1 MQNKNKRKGYDSKHH
16 IKGKK
21 KMKLENK
28 RGYLGEKG
36 ITLIALVVT
45 IVVLLILAG
54 VSVNAIFNENGLIKK
69 AQEAQ
74 SKMDEAKNNDL
85 KTIDELTNLIDNQV
99 NGTSSSVVATP
110 ETWVLN
116 DAIPQWTQEI
126 ECSINFTSN
135 GQQFTKI
142 KITTDKFGG
151 NLYYDEQL
159 TGMGGPVASGGMGI
173 TPTLSYR
180 ELTFETAPTGELLA
194 WLQANATKQE

>member
-1 MQNKNKRKGYDSKHH
+1 M
-16 IKGKK
+16 
-21 KMKLENK
+21 
-28 RGYLGEKG
+28 
-36 ITLIALVVT
+36 
-45 IVVLLILAG
+45 LILAG

-74 SKMDEAKNNDL
+74 NKMDEAKNNDL

>member
-1 MQNKNKRKGYDSKHH
+1 
-16 IKGKK
+16 
-21 KMKLENK
+21 MKLENK
-28 RGYLGEKG
+28 RGYLGERG

-74 SKMDEAKNNDL
+74 NKMDEAKNNDL

-116 DAIPQWTQEI
+116 SEIPQWTQTI
-126 ECSINFTSN
+126 ECNINFTSN
-135 GQQFTKI
+135 GKQFTKI
-142 KITTDKFGG
+142 KISTND
-151 NLYYDEQL
+151 LYYDDQL
-159 TGMGGPVASGGMGI
+159 AGMGGPISSGGMGI
-173 TPTLSYR
+173 TTTLSYQKI
-180 ELTFETAPTGELLA
+180 TFETAPTGELLA

>member
-1 MQNKNKRKGYDSKHH
+1 
-16 IKGKK
+16 
-21 KMKLENK
+21 MKLENK

-74 SKMDEAKNNDL
+74 NKMDEAKNNDL
-85 KTIDELTNLIDNQV
+85 EAIDELNKWIDNQV
-99 NGTSSSVVATP
+99 NGTTSSVIPTS

-142 KITTDKFGG
+142 KITTKFGG
-151 NLYYDEQL
+151 DLYYDEQL
-159 TGMGGPVASGGMGI
+159 AGMGGPVASGGMGI
-173 TPTLSYR
+173 TPTPSYR

-194 WLQANATKQE
+194 WLQANATKQEQSDIKVD